1 MKIIVRLNWML
12 HYGTAPRW
20 KTGVKIIQVG
30 KPLIINKINKIMK
43 IIPNPHDTSPRR
55 QYHVR
60 LPLVTASCLFYN
72 LIPIIVNTTL
82 DSTKGDTE
90 TLS

>member
-30 KPLIINKINKIMK
+30 RPLIINKINKIMK
-43 IIPNPHDTSPRR
+43 IILNPHYTSRR
-55 QYHVR
+55 YHVR
-60 LPLVTASCLFYN
+60 IPLRCHCLFYN

-82 DSTKGDTE
+82 DSTKGETE